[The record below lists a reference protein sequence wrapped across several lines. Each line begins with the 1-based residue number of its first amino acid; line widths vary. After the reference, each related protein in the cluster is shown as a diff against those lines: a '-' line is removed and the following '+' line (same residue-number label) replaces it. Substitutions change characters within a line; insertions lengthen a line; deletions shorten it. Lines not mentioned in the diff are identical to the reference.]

1 MTLFQRFKRY
11 LFGVLLG
18 LILVFFFFGDRAEV
32 LTAWMPNERVMKRLR
47 ETKLE
52 IPDSVK
58 CRLNCF
64 QLDSA
69 KVAELIDDGGNV
81 RFAKSETRSEPL
93 LYRVDFEQHSTPV
106 RISFA
111 CNDSVSAV
119 VELLGLE
126 GLQPCPCPN

>member
-1 MTLFQRFKRY
+1 MNLFQRFKRY

-18 LILVFFFFGDRAEV
+18 LILVFFFFGDRADL

-47 ETKLE
+47 ETRLE

-69 KVAELIDDGGNV
+69 TVATLISGDGNV
-81 RFAKSETRSEPL
+81 RFAKSETRQVPI
-93 LYRVDFEQHSTPV
+93 LYRVDFEKHTSPV
-106 RISFA
+106 RLTFA
-111 CNDSVSAV
+111 CDDSTSAV
-119 VELLGLE
+119 VGVLPLE
-126 GLQPCPCPN
+126 GLQACDCP

>member
-18 LILVFFFFGDRAEV
+18 LILVFFFFGDRSEV

-58 CRLNCF
+58 CRMNCF
-64 QLDSA
+64 QLDSLS
-69 KVAELIDDGGNV
+69 VRELIEEGGNV
-81 RFAKSETRSEPL
+81 RFAKSETRVEPV
-93 LYRVDFEQHSTPV
+93 LYRVDFEQNTPPV
-106 RISFA
+106 RVSFA

-119 VELLGLE
+119 VELLALN
-126 GLQPCPCPN
+126 GLQSCTCPN

>member
-1 MTLFQRFKRY
+1 MNLFQRFKRY

-18 LILVFFFFGDRAEV
+18 LILVFFFFGDRVEV

-69 KVAELIDDGGNV
+69 KVAELISDDGNV
-81 RFAKSETRSEPL
+81 RFAKSETRKEPI
-93 LYRVDFEQHSTPV
+93 LYRVDFEQHTTPV
-106 RISFA
+106 RVTFA
-111 CNDSVSAV
+111 CDDSASAV
-119 VELLGLE
+119 VDVLPLE
-126 GLQPCPCPN
+126 GLQPCDCP